1 MTTNHK
7 RALFL
12 ALILTTH
19 GLGLVFILL
28 ALATHPWRRTT

>member
-1 MTTNHK
+1 MTISHK

-19 GLGLVFILL
+19 GLGLPFILL
-28 ALATHPWRRTT
+28 ALATHGWRRTT

>member
-1 MTTNHK
+1 MTTNHP

-12 ALILTTH
+12 ATILTTH

-28 ALATHPWRRTT
+28 ALATHRWRRTA